1 MFYYFST
8 NLWLFWLL
16 ISLLCLIM
24 EMASGTFYILCF
36 AIGALFSMVGT
47 WIGLPFWGQVVRFAV
62 FSILSIFAVRPVV
75 LNYLHPE
82 HQERK
87 SNADALEGREGEVIE
102 DIQPQRSGYVKVDGD
117 EWRAVTADGS
127 FIKIGERVRI
137 VKMDSI
143 VATVERV

>member
-47 WIGLPFWGQVVRFAV
+47 WIGLPFWGQVVCFA
-62 FSILSIFAVRPVV
+62 VV

-127 FIKIGERVRI
+127 FIKVGERVRI

>member
-36 AIGALFSMVGT
+36 AIGALFSMVC
-47 WIGLPFWGQVVRFAV
+47 FAV
-62 FSILSIFAVRPVV
+62 FTILSIFAVRPVV